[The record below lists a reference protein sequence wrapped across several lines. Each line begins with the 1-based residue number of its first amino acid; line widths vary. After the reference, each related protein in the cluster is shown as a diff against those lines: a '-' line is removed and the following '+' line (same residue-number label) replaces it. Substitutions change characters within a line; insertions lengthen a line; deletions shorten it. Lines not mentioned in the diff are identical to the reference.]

1 MKRNLIQMV
10 KALIIGLSLLTLN
23 TGCAT
28 AVSAVGTGVYMAA
41 EYFIAS
47 AVSQT
52 VTFDFDRL
60 KKALLVALRK
70 MEIRADSATEIKGG
84 EEIIAWADDLEVKIS
99 LKKITPMVTLIKVNA
114 NKSFINRDKSTA
126 QEVVRQTIQIAE
138 KLKS

>member
-1 MKRNLIQMV
+1 MV
-10 KALIIGLSLLTLN
+10 QALIIGLSLLTLT

-28 AVSAVGTGVYMAA
+28 AVSAIGTGVYMAA

-60 KKALLVALRK
+60 KKALLIALRK
-70 MEIRADSATEIKGG
+70 MEIRADKATEIKDG
-84 EEIIAWADDLEVKIS
+84 EEIIAWADELEVTIS
-99 LKKITPMVTLIKVNA
+99 LKKITPMVTLIKVKA
-114 NKSFINRDKSTA
+114 NKSFISRDKATA